1 MTLLQRY
8 AQVVAKLATFLQLH
22 SRGSTSTNS
31 HLFKEI
37 QTTMRCFLSRLRP
50 GLHASTHVGEKT
62 DDKDRATGVG
72 VGIPCARGP
81 GCVRVLCFILFFLGP
96 NLGAKQPRNTRGV
109 TDYHQLRSEEEINSK
124 SEDLTR
130 ISCREKSTGSQGQHT
145 TSNTYFFI
153 CAGNF

>member
-1 MTLLQRY
+1 
-8 AQVVAKLATFLQLH
+8 
-22 SRGSTSTNS
+22 
-31 HLFKEI
+31 
-37 QTTMRCFLSRLRP
+37 MRCFLSRLRP

-81 GCVRVLCFILFFLGP
+81 GCVRVLCFILFYFILFYFILFYFILFFLSP
-96 NLGAKQPRNTRGV
+96 NLSAKQARNTRGV

-124 SEDLTR
+124 AEELTR